1 MIYYIFTILI
11 FLYQDMLQTEDDW
24 NIYHFVEILS
34 FFSMSFFDKIKL
46 GTCNAKQ
53 CIYFK
58 KEFLYKSIVML
69 HGIVFT

>member
-1 MIYYIFTILI
+1 
-11 FLYQDMLQTEDDW
+11 
-24 NIYHFVEILS
+24 
-34 FFSMSFFDKIKL
+34 MSFFDRIKL

-58 KEFLYKSIVML
+58 KEFLYRSIVML